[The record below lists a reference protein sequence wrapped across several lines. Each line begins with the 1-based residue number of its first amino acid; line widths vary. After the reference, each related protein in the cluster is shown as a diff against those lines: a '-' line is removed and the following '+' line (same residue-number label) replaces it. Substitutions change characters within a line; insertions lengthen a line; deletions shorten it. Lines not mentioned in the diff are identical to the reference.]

1 MAINYPKFDQKIN
14 DQINNSRMQRA
25 KTRMATV
32 VQYDSSSHQV
42 TLVMDSHHSE
52 SIGNI
57 VSNVNCPSFYR
68 NTKCSTRTR
77 GQVYSRIF

>member
-14 DQINNSRMQRA
+14 DQITASRMQQA

-32 VQYDSSSHQV
+32 AQYDSVMHQV
-42 TLVMDSHHSE
+42 TLVMESHHSD

-57 VSNVNCPSFYR
+57 IANVNCPSTYR
-68 NTKCSTRTR
+68 SAECGTRTWR
-77 GQVYSRIF
+77 